1 MRKTIFYNSNPVA
14 ISSKMNEYMKSN
26 FGYEVD
32 GDLESLREAK
42 AQLEAQ
48 KREMTADHQD
58 RAYVEHML
66 MIETIKSLL
75 KAHVAEGELPA
86 GLKAY
91 QDAKKKGK
99 SPKKSKAKSDK
110 MPMDAGKD
118 GKMGTKDDK
127 PAFLKKDESLSEY
140 TNENKMKAVCK
151 DCGDT
156 FGKPTTDCKNDCND
170 PTLDCWVKE
179 SSYVKEGKSPHKKGT
194 KKYKAHMAAMH
205 AEGKERTDE
214 VLPLIPLV
222 GMAARAVGGAV
233 AKKVGS
239 KIAGAAANVATRAVA
254 AKTLGGNKN
263 ENDAPKV
270 NTQDE
275 FSNTFKGQKEYKM
288 STQKIQ
294 ENLLAE
300 LNTLLESDAAE
311 AEVLMAARGM
321 VDELQD
327 MIEKLGKLQ
336 NDQLGPL
343 SDEMAYSHG
352 SEQASSF
359 KESVNDAISG
369 LLGQARSTKDTVND
383 AVLVLNGEK
392 PSNDMASD
400 IEIGGDMQDDFEDD
414 VELDGDAFAGGDE
427 AASGPD
433 EEPLGRVK
441 RT

>member
-26 FGYEVD
+26 FGYEVE
-32 GDLESLREAK
+32 GDIESLREAK
-42 AQLEAQ
+42 TKLEEK
-48 KREMTADHQD
+48 KREMRSDYQNHE
-58 RAYVEHML
+58 YVETML

-75 KAHVAEGELPA
+75 KAHVTEGELPP
-86 GLKAY
+86 GLKAW
-91 QDAKKKGK
+91 QDKQKAKSSKT
-99 SPKKSKAKSDK
+99 SKAKSDK

-127 PAFLKKDESLSEY
+127 PAFLKKDESV
-140 TNENKMKAVCK
+140 NEAKDTHCSDKCCGADVKREDCECPPTCK
-151 DCGDT
+151 H
-156 FGKPTTDCKNDCND
+156 CN
-170 PTLDCWVKE
+170 CNSV
-179 SSYVKEGKSPHKKGT
+179 SEGKSPHKKGT

-214 VLPLIPLV
+214 VLPLVPLV
-222 GMAARAVGGAV
+222 GIAARAVGGAV
-233 AKKVGS
+233 ARKVGS
-239 KIAGAAANVATRAVA
+239 KIAGAAANVATRVA
-254 AKTLGGNKN
+254 GAKVINKN
-263 ENDAPKV
+263 ASATESNIPKV
-270 NTQDE
+270 QKQDE
-275 FSNTFKGQKEYKM
+275 FSNSFKGQKEYKM

-343 SDEMAYSHG
+343 ADEMAYSHG
-352 SEQASSF
+352 SEQSESF
-359 KESVNDAISG
+359 KDSVNDAIAG
-369 LLGQARSTKDTVND
+369 LLGQARATKDTVNN

-392 PSNDMASD
+392 PANDMTDSD
-400 IEIGGDMQDDFEDD
+400 VIGGDMQDDFEDD
-414 VELDGDAFAGGDE
+414 VELDSDDFAGGDE
-427 AASGPD
+427 AASGPKED
-433 EEPLGRVK
+433 PLGRAK
-441 RT
+441 R

>member
-32 GDLESLREAK
+32 GDIESLREAK

-58 RAYVEHML
+58 RAYVENML

-99 SPKKSKAKSDK
+99 SPKKNKEKSDK

-140 TNENKMKAVCK
+140 TNENKMEAVCK

-179 SSYVKEGKSPHKKGT
+179 SSYVKEGYKIRDKSRGYGLSDNTYKTREEAKDAAIMKMASTGGDWEVIEEKVATEGKYKNDAQRKAVHASKAEKANEGDVPSYENNA
-194 KKYKAHMAAMH
+194 KKY
-205 AEGKERTDE
+205 
-214 VLPLIPLV
+214 
-222 GMAARAVGGAV
+222 
-233 AKKVGS
+233 
-239 KIAGAAANVATRAVA
+239 
-254 AKTLGGNKN
+254 
-263 ENDAPKV
+263 ENSYEEP
-270 NTQDE
+270 
-275 FSNTFKGQKEYKM
+275 KEYTMKRE
-288 STQKIQ
+288 KL
-294 ENLLAE
+294 EEGLLAQ

-343 SDEMAYSHG
+343 TDEMAYSHG
-352 SEQASSF
+352 TDNAAVF
-359 KESVNDAISG
+359 KDTVNDAVAG
-369 LLGQARSTKDTVND
+369 LLGQARSTKDAVND
-383 AVLVLNGEK
+383 AVLILNGEK
-392 PSNDMASD
+392 PSDDMSD
-400 IEIGGDMQDDFEDD
+400 SDVIGGDMQDDFEDD
-414 VELDGDAFAGGDE
+414 VEVDFAGGDE

-433 EEPLGRVK
+433 DEPLGRSK
-441 RT
+441 R

>member
-58 RAYVEHML
+58 RAYVENML

-140 TNENKMKAVCK
+140 TNENKMEAVCK

>member
-1 MRKTIFYNSNPVA
+1 
-14 ISSKMNEYMKSN
+14 MKSN

-58 RAYVEHML
+58 RAYVENML

-75 KAHVAEGELPA
+75 KAHVAEGELPP

-140 TNENKMKAVCK
+140 TNENKMEAVCK

-352 SEQASSF
+352 AEQASSF

>member
-1 MRKTIFYNSNPVA
+1 
-14 ISSKMNEYMKSN
+14 MKSN

-58 RAYVEHML
+58 RAYVENML

-75 KAHVAEGELPA
+75 KAHVAEGELPP

-91 QDAKKKGK
+91 QDAKKKGE

-140 TNENKMKAVCK
+140 TNENAMQAVCK

-179 SSYVKEGKSPHKKGT
+179 SSYMKEGKSPHKKGT

-214 VLPLIPLV
+214 VLPLVPLV

-239 KIAGAAANVATRAVA
+239 KVAGAAANVATRAVA
-254 AKTLGGNKN
+254 AKALGGNKN
-263 ENDAPKV
+263 ESDAPKV

-352 SEQASSF
+352 ADRATAF

-433 EEPLGRVK
+433 DEPLGRTK